1 MGGKGGTGTGL
12 APDLKAAMRGLKA
25 GEKKRRRTL
34 QSQSPTEA
42 VKADANLE
50 EDSKVLVSGLDGFN
64 PQFFESSK
72 FNASLRSTLPRNFD
86 VKATPKDK
94 MKKLEKI
101 RGELLK
107 DLTTMEQ
114 LHKKIMNTLRQFRS
128 SFEHEQGFFFY
139 DRNDF
144 IEIFGEYSLKMKTL
158 VESTFQRWKANLS
171 AGIVKPLTTSF
182 TLKMTEPLVKNNF

>member
-1 MGGKGGTGTGL
+1 M
-12 APDLKAAMRGLKA
+12 
-25 GEKKRRRTL
+25 
-34 QSQSPTEA
+34 
-42 VKADANLE
+42 
-50 EDSKVLVSGLDGFN
+50 LVSGLDGFN

-114 LHKKIMNTLRQFRS
+114 LHKKIMTPVVPVKRLDTAFLRP
-128 SFEHEQGFFFY
+128 
-139 DRNDF
+139 
-144 IEIFGEYSLKMKTL
+144 
-158 VESTFQRWKANLS
+158 STHFATAPN
-171 AGIVKPLTTSF
+171 A
-182 TLKMTEPLVKNNF
+182 